1 MFPVLL
7 GAELGSAA
15 YGLSLPD
22 SRRAVRQVNL
32 CPTSDL
38 LGLVG
43 TPRPRWSKPGV
54 DTHELGPFLRDVL
67 AGDPNAVELL
77 WSEAYEICTEQGEWL
92 LRHRTDLLDG
102 RRLAAA
108 YLSAARRQ
116 QQLARTASSRRARFA
131 AGNMG
136 DVAQRGAAVQRRDEE
151 EREKTARDGHAI
163 GHQPIQGVVANVDQ
177 EIHLAPHAVVGA
189 GLGRIVE
196 EGANRLGDH
205 PAVAYLDL
213 TLREGAI
220 LLAPAPGACRSR
232 ARPTAGCTPPQTS
245 GRTRHCARPPRHS
258 CGTC

>member
-54 DTHELGPFLRDVL
+54 DTHELGPFLRGVL

-116 QQLARTASSRRARFA
+116 QQLGRTASSRRARFA
-131 AGNMG
+131 AG
-136 DVAQRGAAVQRRDEE
+136 
-151 EREKTARDGHAI
+151 K
-163 GHQPIQGVVANVDQ
+163 
-177 EIHLAPHAVVGA
+177 
-189 GLGRIVE
+189 
-196 EGANRLGDH
+196 
-205 PAVAYLDL
+205 
-213 TLREGAI
+213 
-220 LLAPAPGACRSR
+220 
-232 ARPTAGCTPPQTS
+232 
-245 GRTRHCARPPRHS
+245 HCARLVEHGTALHQTGRLRLRVEREAVLGFAERFADELDTGSKLLDRFERTLSAPPALGPGDAELAEHWLVGVRTEQLLAS
-258 CGTC
+258 